1 MRLKLVLAV
10 LISVL
15 LFNIPV
21 QAASAQAE
29 VIPPSGAASSDVKPY
44 SYADLVE
51 KLLPAVVN
59 VSATQLVGKDGG
71 PQGMTP
77 EEFMQQIPP
86 GSPFE
91 DFFKDFLERHGGG
104 GQQRRTQAS
113 LGSGFIID
121 AQKGLV
127 VTNNH
132 VVADADEVNVI
143 LQDNN
148 TIAAKVVGT
157 DSKTDLAVLQ
167 IPTDKYP
174 LKAVLWGESDA
185 MRVGDPV
192 LAIGN
197 PFGLGGTVTSGIISA
212 RARNINA
219 GPYDDFLQT
228 DAAINRGNSGG
239 PMFNLRGEV
248 IGVNT
253 AIFSPTGGSVG
264 IGFAIPS
271 QLAKSVVSQISQY
284 GTTRRG
290 WIGVRIQQVT
300 PDIAENL
307 GLGKPRGA
315 LVASV
320 AERGPSAEA
329 DIQPGDVILSFN
341 GKEITEMSRLPRVV
355 AETEVSTEV
364 PVTVWRKG
372 ETLSKV
378 LKLGS
383 LEKAEKEGVL
393 EDRRAEDG
401 APAKDGEGQTLGM
414 TLGDMSPAL
423 RQQFSLGKKV
433 QGVVVTEVS
442 PNSDAA
448 GKNIKAGDVLTEL
461 NQRPVKTAAEIL
473 ELVAA
478 AKRQGRKTVLMLVD
492 SKGDLRFV
500 TLSLEEPKAEKNAP
514 APPAPKKK

>member
-1 MRLKLVLAV
+1 MRFKPVF
-10 LISVL
+10 VL
-15 LFNIPV
+15 LLSVFLLHASAE
-21 QAASAQAE
+21 AATAQAE
-29 VIPPSGAASSDVKPY
+29 IIPPSGTASSDVKPY

-59 VSATQLVGKDGG
+59 VSATQLVGKDG
-71 PQGMTP
+71 PSGMTP

-104 GQQRRTQAS
+104 GQQKRTQAS

-132 VVADADEVNVI
+132 VVADADEVNII

-148 TIAAKVVGT
+148 TIPAKIIGT

-174 LKAVLWGESDA
+174 LKSVVFGDSDA

-192 LAIGN
+192 IAIGN

-271 QLAKSVVSQISQY
+271 QLAKTVVNQITQY

-300 PDIAENL
+300 PDIAESLN
-307 GLGKPRGA
+307 LGKPRGA

-320 AERGPSAEA
+320 AERGPAAAAE
-329 DIQPGDVILSFN
+329 ILPGDVILSFN
-341 GKEITEMSRLPRVV
+341 GKEIPDMSRLPRVV
-355 AETEVSTEV
+355 AETDVDAEV
-364 PVTVWRKG
+364 PVTVFRKG

-378 LKLGS
+378 LKIGS
-383 LEKAEKEGVL
+383 LEKAEKEGAL

-401 APAKDGEGQTLGM
+401 APAKDGEGTTLGM
-414 TLGDMSPAL
+414 SLGNMSPAL
-423 RQQFSLGKKV
+423 RQQYSLGKKV
-433 QGVVVTEVS
+433 QGVVITKVA
-442 PNSDAA
+442 PNTDASA
-448 GKNIKAGDVLTEL
+448 KNIQAGDVLVEL
-461 NQRPVKTAAEIL
+461 NQRPVTTASEVL
-473 ELVAA
+473 ELIAA
-478 AKRQGRKTVLMLVD
+478 ARRQGRKTALFLVD
-492 SKGDLRFV
+492 SKGDLRFIA
-500 TLSLEEPKAEKNAP
+500 LSLDEPKAEKKPP